1 MEFFDSPDQAALRSA
16 TSGFLA
22 QQATSARV
30 RAAMADPLGYD
41 RSTWK
46 RLGDE
51 LGLMSLVVPEQ
62 FGGAGATLAEVAVVI
77 EELGRVLLPSPYLS
91 TVLVSS
97 VLADA
102 APRVPD
108 LAAEFLPGL
117 ATGAV
122 VGAFALSA
130 DVVESAGRL
139 TGRAQLVVDG
149 AQADLFLVRAGREL
163 FAVRASDVVVA
174 PVDTL
179 DQTRGQATVSF
190 DGAPG
195 VGLGPLAD
203 RAEDLLRMA
212 LAVEAVGSAREAL
225 DRTVEY
231 LKIRVQ
237 FGKPIGSFQALKH
250 RCADLAV
257 SVESARA
264 TALAAV
270 GAAIGPATM
279 ESGVDFATLAPLAK
293 LHCTRVLRQVAGE
306 MIQLHGGIGFT
317 WEHDAHLFFKRAKSS
332 EVLYG
337 TPSQLR
343 RLVGERSGLIGAVPL
358 ERTP

>member
-16 TSGFLA
+16 TSGFLT

-30 RAAMADPLGYD
+30 RAAMADPAGYD
-41 RSTWK
+41 RATWK
-46 RLGDE
+46 RLAEE
-51 LGLMSLVVPEQ
+51 LGLTSLLVPEQ
-62 FGGAGATLAEVAVVI
+62 FDGAGATLAEVAVVL

-97 VLADA
+97 VLAEA
-102 APRVPD
+102 AASAPD

-117 ATGAV
+117 ATGHV
-122 VGAFALSA
+122 VGAFALSG

-139 TGRAQLVVDG
+139 SGRAPAVVDG
-149 AQADLFLVRAGREL
+149 PYADLYLVRAGREL
-163 FAVRASDVVVA
+163 FAVRAADASVSPLA
-174 PVDTL
+174 TL
-179 DQTRGQATVSF
+179 DQTRSQAAVRFDDAPSVS
-190 DGAPG
+190 
-195 VGLGPLAD
+195 LGPLAD
-203 RAEDLLRMA
+203 RAEDLMRTG

-225 DRTVEY
+225 ERTVEY
-231 LKIRVQ
+231 LKTRVQ

-257 SVESARA
+257 AVESARA

-270 GAAIGPATM
+270 GAAINP
-279 ESGVDFATLAPLAK
+279 SGAVGGDFATLAPLAK
-293 LHCTRVLRQVAGE
+293 LHCTRVLRQVSGE

-317 WEHDAHLFFKRAKSS
+317 WEHDAQLFFKRAKSS
-332 EVLYG
+332 ELLYG

-343 RLVGERSGLIGAVPL
+343 RLVGERAGLLG
-358 ERTP
+358 TPPSEGTS